1 MTELTRRSLL
11 AAGAVASGGLLQ
23 ARAAM
28 PVRIAVLTDQSGV
41 YADLCGPGSVISAR
55 MAMEDFGGQVNGQPI
70 ELLTGDNQNKAEIGA
85 ALARK
90 WFDVDQVGFVVGLDN
105 SAVALAVQQI
115 ASERDRV
122 VVGTAVGSVDFTGK
136 NCTATSASWAYDSYA
151 LTTSLSTALVAAGR
165 DSWFFITVD
174 YAFGHS
180 LETDARRAVEA
191 AGGKVLGSARHPLGN
206 ADFSS
211 LLLQAQSSGA
221 KVIGFCNAGADLV
234 NAIKQAG
241 EFGLPQSGRTLAA
254 MTLFITDI
262 HSLGLPIAQN
272 LNYVTAFY
280 WNRNEESRI
289 FARRF
294 VARHQA
300 MPTMVQ
306 AAVYSATRHYL
317 RALAAAGPVGGAAI
331 MAKMRELPVDDFY
344 VHGGTVRRDGRLL
357 HDMFLMRVKAP
368 AEAKEPWDYSVIEG
382 VIPADKAFRPLS
394 DSHCP
399 LAGG

>member
-136 NCTATSASWAYDSYA
+136 NCTATSASWVYDSYA

-241 EFGLPQSGRTLAA
+241 EFGLPRSGRTLAA

-280 WNRNEESRI
+280 WNRNEGSRI

-294 VARHQA
+294 FARHQA

-306 AAVYSATRHYL
+306 AAVYSATNHYL
-317 RALAAAGPVGGAAI
+317 RALAAAGPVGGGAI
-331 MAKMRELPVDDFY
+331 MAKMRELPVDDFF
-344 VHGGTVRRDGRLL
+344 VHGGTVRRDGRLM

-368 AEAKEPWDYSVIEG
+368 AEAREPWDYSAIEG

-394 DSHCP
+394 DSVCP
-399 LAGG
+399 LARG